1 MKVLTHNTLKSQD
14 VIDRNFLEHRAKLID
29 LAAFLDRLDRT
40 CDHDIAECDYRIAA
54 LFRALN
60 VLSDPDGHRETNRAG
75 RVLEIFSDKTT
86 ELPQSANGAKSATGA
101 AREEGD
107 CR

>member
-1 MKVLTHNTLKSQD
+1 MKVQTHKTLRSQD
-14 VIDRNFLEHRAKLID
+14 VIDRYFLEHRAKLID

-40 CDHDIAECDYRIAA
+40 CDHSVAGNDHRVAA

-60 VLSDPDGHRETNRAG
+60 ILSDGQTNRAE
-75 RVLEIFSDKTT
+75 RILEIFSDKTS

-101 AREEGD
+101 AREESD
-107 CR
+107 S

>member
-1 MKVLTHNTLKSQD
+1 MKVLTRNTLSFHD
-14 VIDRNFLEHRAKLID
+14 IIDRYFLEHRAKLID

-40 CDHDIAECDYRIAA
+40 CDKSAADNDYRISA

-60 VLSDPDGHRETNRAG
+60 ILSDGEANRAG

-86 ELPQSANGAKSATGA
+86 ELPQSANSVKSATGA
-101 AREEGD
+101 AREESD
-107 CR
+107 S

>member
-1 MKVLTHNTLKSQD
+1 MKVLTQNTLKSQD
-14 VIDRNFLEHRAKLID
+14 VIDRYFLEHRAKLID
-29 LAAFLDRLDRT
+29 LAAFLDRLDRA

-54 LFRALN
+54 LFRVFN
-60 VLSDPDGHRETNRAG
+60 VLSDGRTNRAG

-107 CR
+107 A